1 MDYLEER
8 VKIALIFFT
17 LWVNSPGQT
26 TGPQVSNRLFDS
38 KQECAMFVNTIAQ
51 GEVVDKNYEF
61 EFASMDGLLFKGGC
75 YNEQEFKE
83 LFYIQS

>member
-8 VKIALIFFT
+8 VKIALVFFT

-26 TGPQVSNRLFDS
+26 TGPEVSDRLFDS

-51 GEVVDKNYEF
+51 GEVVDENYEF

-75 YNEQEFKE
+75 YNVQEFKE